1 MLDDYKDL
9 RQRLLSVLGR
19 LKAFAE
25 DRRDSKAVEAVE
37 AITLK
42 LDQNRF
48 YLVVLGEFKR
58 GKTTFINALLGKR
71 LLPTG
76 VVPLTSI
83 VTMMKYGREEMAE
96 VHFADG
102 RTKGISLEELAAYVT
117 ERGNPNN
124 EKEVRQV
131 EITYPSQYLQDGV
144 YLVDTPGVGSVFSN
158 NTDMT
163 YGFIPKA
170 DAALFLIAADPPI
183 GQSEVEFLKDVRQ
196 SIRKIFFV
204 QNKVDRLDDEERRE
218 SMEFSRGVIEQRL
231 GIQGVEIHPLSAK
244 LALEGKEGG
253 DQDRIHKSFLPRL
266 EEVLG
271 RFLMEEKGRE
281 VLRSASGGALRTLS
295 DEEIALEIEA
305 KALDTPL
312 QVLEEKLER
321 FEQEMKIVDQ
331 DAFDSRVL
339 FEGEIKRLLQQLD
352 MDLERFK
359 RTEISRMLDG
369 LDTAHAASRKASASD
384 YAEAMETY
392 VHEEVIRGFDGWLER
407 ETKKVEEDYSRV
419 AQRFSV
425 RTNEIVDRILEI
437 SSGLFDLRLERFQ
450 DKESLSSESEL
461 YYMVGEPP
469 KFFDLE
475 GALRFLSRS
484 LLPKGISQKMILRD
498 LKKKLP
504 EIIDRNC
511 GRVRADFAKRL
522 QDSFLKF
529 RWDLGLKLE
538 ATRDG
543 IESAI
548 QKTIEMKRRS
558 QEEVERKGAELRAQR
573 SLLSEIKSDLL
584 ACASTIEALGAGQAH
599 RPVLG
604 LRGAI
609 TKDLHDG
616 LAVGGQ

>member
-1 MLDDYKDL
+1 MLDDYKYM
-9 RQRLLSVLGR
+9 RQRILSLLGR
-19 LKAFAE
+19 LRAFAE
-25 DRRDSKAVEAVE
+25 SRRDSKAVEALG
-37 AITLK
+37 AIALK

-83 VTMMKYGREEMAE
+83 VTMMKYGTEERAE

-102 RTKGISLEELAAYVT
+102 RTRNISLDELDAYVT

-124 EKEVRQV
+124 EKGVRQV
-131 EITYPSQYLQDGV
+131 EITYPSPYLEDGV

-170 DAALFLIAADPPI
+170 DAALFLLAADPPI

-196 SIRKIFFV
+196 SIRKLFFV
-204 QNKVDRLDDEERRE
+204 QNKVDRLEEDERRE
-218 SMEFSRGVIEQRL
+218 SMEFSKAVIQERL
-231 GIQGVEIHPLSAK
+231 GIEGVEIHPLSAK
-244 LALEGKEGG
+244 VALEGKERG
-253 DQDRIHKSFLPRL
+253 DQDRIEESLLPRL
-266 EEVLG
+266 EQVLG
-271 RFLMEEKGRE
+271 KFLMEEKGRE
-281 VLRSASGGALRTLS
+281 VLRSASGGALRVLS

-312 QVLEEKLER
+312 QVLEEKLGR
-321 FEQEMKIVDQ
+321 FEQEMKLVDQ

-369 LDTAHAASRKASASD
+369 LDTAHAASRKASAGE
-384 YAEAMETY
+384 YAEAMERY

-437 SSGLFDLRLERFQ
+437 STGLFDLRLERFH
-450 DKESLSSESEL
+450 DKETLSSESEL

-558 QEEVERKGAELRAQR
+558 EEEVEIKSAQLRAQR
-573 SLLSEIKSDLL
+573 SLLSEIKADLL
-584 ACASTIEALGAGQAH
+584 ACAAKVEGLGAGRAH
-599 RPVLG
+599 RPALG
-604 LRGAI
+604 LRGAASR
-609 TKDLHDG
+609 DLHDR
-616 LAVGGQ
+616 LAVGLE

>member
-1 MLDDYKDL
+1 MPMLDEYKEL
-9 RQRLLSVLGR
+9 RQRLSSVLSR
-19 LKAFAE
+19 LGLFAASRDDIKAA
-25 DRRDSKAVEAVE
+25 EAVE
-37 AITLK
+37 GIAQK

-83 VTMMKYGREEMAE
+83 VTMMKYGPEERAE

-102 RTKGISLEELAAYVT
+102 SSRDISLDELDAYVT

-124 EKEVRQV
+124 EKAVRQV
-131 EITYPSQYLQDGV
+131 EITYPSQYLRDGV

-204 QNKVDRLDDEERRE
+204 QNKVDRLDQEERKE
-218 SMEFSRGVIEQRL
+218 SMEFSKAVLEDRL
-231 GIQGVEIHPLSAK
+231 GIHGVEIHPLSAK
-244 LALEGKEGG
+244 LALEGKELG
-253 DQDRIHKSFLPRL
+253 DQEKLSRSFLPRL

-271 RFLMEEKGRE
+271 KFLMEEKGRE
-281 VLRSASGGALRTLS
+281 VLRSAGSAALRILS

-312 QVLEEKLER
+312 QVLQEKLTR
-321 FEQEMKIVDQ
+321 FEQEMKLVEQ

-339 FEGEIKRLLQQLD
+339 FEGEIKRLIQQLD
-352 MDLERFK
+352 MELERFK
-359 RTEISRMLDG
+359 RTEISRMVEG
-369 LDTAHAASRKASASD
+369 LDSAHAASRKASAGE
-384 YAEAMETY
+384 YAEALEQY
-392 VHEEVIRGFDGWLER
+392 VHEEVIRGFDAWLER
-407 ETKKVEEDYSRV
+407 QTRRVEEDYSRV
-419 AQRFSV
+419 AQRFSS
-425 RTNEIVDRILEI
+425 RTNEIVDRILDI
-437 SSGLFDLRLERFQ
+437 SSGLFDLRLERFC
-450 DKESLSSESEL
+450 EEETLSSESEL

-484 LLPKGISQKMILRD
+484 FLPKGISQKMILRD

-522 QDSFLKF
+522 QDSFLNF
-529 RWDLGLKLE
+529 RWDLGLKLD

-558 QEEVERKGAELRAQR
+558 QEEVEKKAAELRAQKVM
-573 SLLSEIKSDLL
+573 LSSIKAELL
-584 ACASTIEALGAGQAH
+584 ACVSITEGLGVGERYPHQ
-599 RPVLG
+599 LG
-604 LRGAI
+604 LLEPAGKEAY
-609 TKDLHDG
+609 D
-616 LAVGGQ
+616 